1 MDGRELEVGLQMLV
15 EQMEDEAID
24 GHELLMHLT
33 QTLNQMRGLN
43 MPVPADLL
51 ALEQQL
57 ATEYT
62 VPPEGTVAAAAI
74 AARRRLAPATP
85 LRTKASD
92 LLGCDYPILLAGMG
106 GVARAEL
113 AAAVSGAGG
122 YGYLGMVRETPE
134 TITREIAAVRALT
147 DRPFGVNLIPYG
159 TDPALLEAELAACF
173 AAKVHSLCFFW
184 EVQPELVRRAHDAG
198 CLVAWQVGTM
208 AAGEAAQEAGAD
220 LVICQGV
227 EAGGHVHGTVTS
239 LVLLPQMASMLS
251 IPVIGSGGFGSGAGL
266 VAALA
271 LGAQGIHC
279 GTAFLA
285 TEESFAHDYHKQ
297 RIIDAASTDTV
308 YSDVFAINWP
318 PRSPVR
324 TLHNSVTAAWR
335 DDLLGHGPD
344 DFEREAIAEEE
355 GRPVYRYS
363 TESPL
368 RNMTGDF
375 EPLAPYAGQV
385 CGLVEGVRPAAEVVK
400 AMVSEAEV
408 VLAGLAGK

>member
-1 MDGRELEVGLQMLV
+1 MDEQEFEVGLAMLV
-15 EQMEDEAID
+15 EQMEDEATD
-24 GHELLMHLT
+24 GHELLMRLT
-33 QTLNQMRGLN
+33 QILNQMRGLN

-51 ALEQQL
+51 ALEQKL
-57 ATEYT
+57 AAEYT
-62 VPPEGTVAAAAI
+62 VPSEAGTAAAFGGAG
-74 AARRRLAPATP
+74 RRSGPASP
-85 LRTKASD
+85 LRTAACD
-92 LLGCDYPILLAGMG
+92 LLGCDHPILLAGMG

-113 AAAVSGAGG
+113 AAAVSEAGG
-122 YGYLGMVRETPE
+122 YGYLGMVRESAA

-147 DRPFGVNLIPYG
+147 DRPFGVNLVPYG

-184 EVQPELVRRAHDAG
+184 EVRPELVRRAHDAG
-198 CLVAWQVGTM
+198 CLVAYQVGTL
-208 AAGEAAQEAGAD
+208 AAGRAAEEAGAD

-239 LVLLPQMASMLS
+239 LVLLPQMARSLA

-285 TEESFAHDYHKQ
+285 TEESFAHDFHKQ

-308 YSDVFAINWP
+308 YTDVFAINWP
-318 PRSPVR
+318 PRSPLR
-324 TLHNSVTAAWR
+324 SLRNSVTEAYR

-344 DFEREAIAEEE
+344 DFDRVAIAEEE

-368 RNMTGDF
+368 RNMTGDV

-385 CGLVEGVRPAAEVVK
+385 CGLVEGVRPAAAVV
-400 AMVSEAEV
+400 AEMVAEAEA
-408 VLAGLAGK
+408 VLAGLAKR